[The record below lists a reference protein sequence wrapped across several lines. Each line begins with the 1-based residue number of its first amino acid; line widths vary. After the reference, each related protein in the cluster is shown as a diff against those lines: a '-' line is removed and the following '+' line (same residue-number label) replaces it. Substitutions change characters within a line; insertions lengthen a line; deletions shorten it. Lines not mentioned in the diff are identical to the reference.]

1 MAMSGS
7 GGFILSAIK
16 MYVFTVLYSLQTLS
30 FVASYDNPEAS
41 YALMQRRQK
50 RNVLI
55 PEEADSAMD
64 HNECDL

>member
-16 MYVFTVLYSLQTLS
+16 MYVFTVLYSLQILS

>member
-64 HNECDL
+64 HNDAE